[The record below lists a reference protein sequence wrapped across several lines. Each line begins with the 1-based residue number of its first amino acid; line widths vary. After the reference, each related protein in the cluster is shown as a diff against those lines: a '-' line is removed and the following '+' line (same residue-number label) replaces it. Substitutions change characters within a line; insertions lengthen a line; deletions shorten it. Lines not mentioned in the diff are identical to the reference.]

1 MNKQHKDD
9 KPVKPETV
17 EIAKEHFDHVVK
29 VMQEIL
35 ALADRHPVTLAPES
49 GLRDRLVDALGKI
62 TAKA

>member
-1 MNKQHKDD
+1 
-9 KPVKPETV
+9 VKPETV